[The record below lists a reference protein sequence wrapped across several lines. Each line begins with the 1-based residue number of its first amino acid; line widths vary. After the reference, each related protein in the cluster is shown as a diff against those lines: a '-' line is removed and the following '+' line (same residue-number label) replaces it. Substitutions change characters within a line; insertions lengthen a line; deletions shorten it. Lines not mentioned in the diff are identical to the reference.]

1 MPKVVATKGLPG
13 SSKTTWARNYIANAS
28 RKTKRCNKDDLRAML
43 DNGKHTRANEKFIL
57 TVRDK
62 IVVEA
67 LQQDIDIIVDDT
79 NLAPKHEARL
89 RQLAQENNAGFEIVD
104 FTDVPIETCIKNDL
118 KRFDSVG
125 EAVIRQMAAQYGIGY
140 EEYVPEGD
148 QPAIVVD
155 LDGSLAHRVTDRSP
169 YDWQRVGE
177 DVVDENIKQL
187 IECFIGTRASEPTDD
202 GLAVILLSGR
212 DGEAR
217 EETEKWLTRNS
228 IPYTDLFMRAEGDN
242 RKDTEIKREL
252 FDEHVRPY
260 YDVRLVIDDRP
271 SVAREW
277 RRMGLT
283 VWQVA
288 DPHLEF

>member
-1 MPKVVATKGLPG
+1 MAKLIMLLGLPG
-13 SSKTTWARNYIANAS
+13 SGKSTWAKEYIDSAS
-28 RKTKRCNKDDLRAML
+28 RKTKRINKDALRDLL

-57 TVRDK
+57 TLRDN

-79 NLAPKHEARL
+79 NFAPKHEARL
-89 RQLAQENNAGFEIVD
+89 RQLAQGNNAEFEIVD
-104 FTDVPIETCIKNDL
+104 FTDIPIETCIKNDL

-140 EEYVPEGD
+140 EEYVPEGS

-155 LDGSLAHRVTDRSP
+155 IDGTLAHRVTDRSP

-177 DVVDENIKQL
+177 DAVDENVKQL
-187 IECFIGTRASEPTDD
+187 LESFIGTRTSEPKDG

-217 EETEKWLTRNS
+217 EETEKWLARNG

-271 SVAREW
+271 SVCREW
-277 RRMGLT
+277 HRMGLT